1 MNSARNLINNHEQRN
16 SRVQEKQYLVL
27 RFLRDH
33 LWSTQDILQQVI
45 RVSSRQAAH
54 KALIHIEKKGLIK
67 RHKYEALGGA
77 LTIWGITNQGQAM
90 AFDVETECLETAYF
104 EPNRI
109 SEQTIRHQLDI
120 QQLRL
125 KAEAKG
131 WHGWMDG
138 DRLGSSDKDQKRPDA
153 LAKNNV
159 GVLVAVECERTF
171 KSIKR
176 YEVILVNYL
185 KLIKAGEIKE
195 VVWASPSADISARL
209 KSIITGIKF
218 VRVNGQK
225 VQIDPSKHHANLHF
239 CSYQDWPIYL

>member
-1 MNSARNLINNHEQRN
+1 MSSARNLINNHEQRN
-16 SRVQEKQYLVL
+16 SRVQEKQHLVL

-33 LWSTQDILQQVI
+33 LWSNQDILQQVI
-45 RVSSRQAAH
+45 MVSSRQAAH
-54 KALIHIEKKGLIK
+54 KALTHIEKKGLIK
-67 RHKYEALGGA
+67 RHKYEALGGTI
-77 LTIWGITNQGQAM
+77 TIWGITIQGQAM
-90 AFDVETECLETAYF
+90 AFDVETEVLETAYF

-125 KAEAKG
+125 KAEAEG
-131 WHGWMDG
+131 WNGWMDG
-138 DRLGSSDKDQKRPDA
+138 DRLGSSDRDQKRPDA
-153 LAKNNV
+153 LAKNKI
-159 GVLVAVECERTF
+159 GMLIAVECERTF

-195 VVWASPSADISARL
+195 VVWASPNADISARL

-218 VRVNGQK
+218 VRINGQK
-225 VQIDPSKHHANLHF
+225 FQIDPLKHHVHLHF
-239 CSYQDWPIYL
+239 CSYQDWPLHL